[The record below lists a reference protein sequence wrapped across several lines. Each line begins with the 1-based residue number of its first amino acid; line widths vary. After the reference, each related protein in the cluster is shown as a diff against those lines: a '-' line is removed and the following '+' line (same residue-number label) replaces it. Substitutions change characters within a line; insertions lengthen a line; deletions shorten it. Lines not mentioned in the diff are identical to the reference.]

1 MYVDSLNK
9 MEEIVSSR
17 EDLIWENF
25 NVVQLKTKT
34 PNAALGK
41 SARFIKDAWWKVK
54 VYPLTEDG
62 WKVPDKWVS

>member
-9 MEEIVSSR
+9 MEEIVSNR
-17 EDLIWENF
+17 EDLMWENF
-25 NVVQLKTKT
+25 NVVQLKSQS

-41 SARFIKDAWWKVK
+41 SARFIKDSWLKVK

-62 WKVPDKWVS
+62 WKVPDQWAS